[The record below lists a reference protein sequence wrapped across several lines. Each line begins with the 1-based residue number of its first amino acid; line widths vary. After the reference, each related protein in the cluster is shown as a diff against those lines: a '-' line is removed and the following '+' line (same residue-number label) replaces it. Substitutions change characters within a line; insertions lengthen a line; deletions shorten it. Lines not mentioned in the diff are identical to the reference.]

1 MKHTDK
7 IPLKAF
13 WETVEQRLAACSAD
27 ELRAI
32 LRAMARE
39 TVPSGRRAFL
49 ARLEP
54 VEGAAVA
61 ASQVI
66 QQEDL
71 LADIDDLA
79 REIEDGMQH
88 ADDWEERY
96 GWGGDY
102 DEEDSLGPYE
112 EFVEPLAGLF
122 DRAEAAFDYGE
133 LSLARAAYQRLFELL
148 RTEDDYGR
156 GVSASDLTGVDADEA
171 VARYLR
177 AVYETEPPARRPQA
191 LWEQMR
197 QVRSWLFGPRP
208 MLDDASLRQSSGQ
221 ATGLST
227 GLVQISPRPLP
238 DREQFL
244 ADWIAFLRTQSAPSG
259 SDVDA
264 WLREAVRL
272 AQGTPGLEALARAEG
287 QTRPRAY
294 LDWFT
299 ALEQEGKHQ
308 EVLAAAQEAL
318 QALPARLPIRAAIA
332 DHLCAAA
339 AQLNEPEALRLA
351 RWEAFVAKPTLP
363 RMLDLW
369 DVAGD
374 EAERTPLMQRAVEHI
389 RDYLAHPPAR
399 RDEMTMRGD
408 DGLERP
414 AWIGPSVLAHAC
426 LLAGDWDAAHH
437 LAAQGKVLGWSSR
450 ESHQGLVVAAFLVL
464 LSNKTQGAL
473 PSNLAQLWQW
483 GVQHSVAAWSWG
495 YEEEDSVREWLARA
509 YAEQF
514 AAAALS
520 TDRQERFLS
529 WCLDVAQQR
538 VNAIVGNQHRGSYD
552 KAAVLTVACAKVLR
566 LRGNQTAA
574 DALVNDVRGR
584 FPRHRAFQAEMDNAL
599 WRMERG
605 QR

>member
-1 MKHTDK
+1 MKRTDK
-7 IPLKAF
+7 IPLKVF
-13 WETVEQRLAACSAD
+13 WEAVEQQLAAYSAD

-32 LRAMARE
+32 LRAMAQE
-39 TVPSGRRAFL
+39 TPPSGRRAFL
-49 ARLEP
+49 SKLEP
-54 VEGAAVA
+54 GEGATT
-61 ASQVI
+61 ASQVV

-79 REIEDGMQH
+79 REIKNAMQH
-88 ADDWEERY
+88 AEPWEERY
-96 GWGGDY
+96 EWGEYY

-112 EFVEPLAGLF
+112 EFVEPLVELF
-122 DRAEAAFDYGE
+122 DRAEAAFDYGA

-177 AVYETEPPARRPQA
+177 AVYEAEPPARRPQA
-191 LWEQMR
+191 LCEQMR
-197 QVRSWLFGPRP
+197 QVRAWLFSPRP
-208 MLDDASLRQSSGQ
+208 MLDDAS
-221 ATGLST
+221 TGLST

-287 QTRPRAY
+287 QMRPRAY

-299 ALEQEGKHQ
+299 ALEEEGKQQ

-339 AQLNEPEALRLA
+339 AQLNEAEALRLG

-369 DVAGD
+369 DVARMLFIRVD
-374 EAERTPLMQRAVEHI
+374 AAERTALMQRAVEHI
-389 RDYLAHPPAR
+389 RDYLAHPPGR
-399 RDEMTMRGD
+399 LDEMMRGD
-408 DGLERP
+408 DGLEGP
-414 AWIGPSVLAHAC
+414 AWIGQSVLAHAC
-426 LLAGDWDAAHH
+426 LLASDWDVAHH

-450 ESHQGLVVAAFLVL
+450 ESYQGLVVAAFLVL
-464 LSNKTQGAL
+464 LSGKTLGAL

-483 GVQHSVAAWSWG
+483 GVQYSVATWSWG
-495 YEEEDSVREWLARA
+495 YEEGDSMRERLARA

-514 AAAALS
+514 AATALS

-538 VNAIVGNQHRGSYD
+538 VNAIVGNQHRGSYN
-552 KAAVLTVACAKVLR
+552 KAAVLTVACAEVLQ

-574 DALVNDVRGR
+574 DALVNDVRSR
-584 FPRHRAFQAEMDNAL
+584 FPRHRAFQAEMETAL
-599 WRMERG
+599 RRMERG

>member
-1 MKHTDK
+1 MNHTDK
-7 IPLKAF
+7 ISLKAF
-13 WETVEQRLAACSAD
+13 WEAVEQRLVAYSAD
-27 ELRAI
+27 ELRTI
-32 LRAMARE
+32 LRAMAQE
-39 TVPSGRRAFL
+39 TPPSGRGAFL

-54 VEGAAVA
+54 VEGAAVG

-71 LADIDDLA
+71 LDDIDDLA
-79 REIEDGMQH
+79 RELEEAMQH
-88 ADDWEERY
+88 ADAWEERY
-96 GWGGDY
+96 EWGEYY

-112 EFVEPLAGLF
+112 EFVEPLVQLF
-122 DRAEAAFDYGE
+122 DRTEAAFDYDNTASG
-133 LSLARAAYQRLFELL
+133 SALARTAYQRLFELL
-148 RTEDDYGR
+148 RIEDDYGR

-191 LWEQMR
+191 LFEHMQ
-197 QVRSWLFGPRP
+197 QVPLWLFGPHP
-208 MLDDASLRQSSGQ
+208 MLDN
-221 ATGLST
+221 
-227 GLVQISPRPLP
+227 LVQISPRPLP
-238 DREQFL
+238 DREPFL
-244 ADWIAFLRTQSAPSG
+244 ADWIAFLRTQRAPSG

-332 DHLCAAA
+332 DHLCAVAA
-339 AQLNEPEALRLA
+339 RLDEAEALRLG
-351 RWEAFVAKPTLP
+351 RWEAFAAKPTLP

-369 DVAGD
+369 DVAAD
-374 EAERTPLMQRAVEHI
+374 TAERTALMQRAVEHV
-389 RDYLAHPPAR
+389 REYQADPPAR
-399 RDEMTMRGD
+399 PDDMMRGA

-414 AWIGPSVLAHAC
+414 AWIGQSVLAHAC

-437 LAAQGKVLGWSSR
+437 LAAEGKALGWSSR

-464 LSNKTQGAL
+464 LSGKGLEAL
-473 PSNLAQLWQW
+473 PSNLAQIWQW
-483 GVQHSVAAWSWG
+483 GVQYSVTPWSWG
-495 YEEEDSVREWLARA
+495 FKEEDPVRERLARA

-538 VNAIVGNQHRGSYD
+538 VDAIVGNQHRGSYD
-552 KAAVLTVACAKVLR
+552 KAAVLTVACAEVLR

-574 DALVNDVRGR
+574 DALVNDVRSR
-584 FPRHRAFQAEMDNAL
+584 FPRHRAFQAEMETAL
-599 WRMERG
+599 RRMERG

>member
-1 MKHTDK
+1 
-7 IPLKAF
+7 
-13 WETVEQRLAACSAD
+13 
-27 ELRAI
+27 
-32 LRAMARE
+32 
-39 TVPSGRRAFL
+39 
-49 ARLEP
+49 
-54 VEGAAVA
+54 
-61 ASQVI
+61 
-66 QQEDL
+66 
-71 LADIDDLA
+71 IDDLVQELKIA
-79 REIEDGMQH
+79 MKY
-88 ADDWEERY
+88 ADAWEERY
-96 GWGGDY
+96 EWGEYY

-112 EFVEPLAGLF
+112 EFVEPLVELF

-133 LSLARAAYQRLFELL
+133 FSLARAAYQRLFELL

-191 LWEQMR
+191 LCEQMR
-197 QVRSWLFGPRP
+197 QVRARQFGPRP
-208 MLDDASLRQSSGQ
+208 MLDD
-221 ATGLST
+221 
-227 GLVQISPRPLP
+227 LVQISPRPLP
-238 DREQFL
+238 DQEQFL

-287 QTRPRAY
+287 KTRPRAY

-299 ALEQEGKHQ
+299 ALEEEGKHQ

-339 AQLNEPEALRLA
+339 ARLNEPEALRLG
-351 RWEAFVAKPTLP
+351 RWEAFVAKPTLS

-369 DVAGD
+369 DVAVD
-374 EAERTPLMQRAVEHI
+374 AAERTALMQRAVEYI

-399 RDEMTMRGD
+399 RDGMMRGD

-414 AWIGPSVLAHAC
+414 AWIGQSTLAHAC

-464 LSNKTQGAL
+464 LSGKTLGAL

-483 GVQHSVAAWSWG
+483 GLQYSVTAWSWG
-495 YEEEDSVREWLARA
+495 YEEEDPVRERLVRA

-529 WCLDVAQQR
+529 WCLDVAQRR
-538 VNAIVGNQHRGSYD
+538 VNAIVGNKHRRSYN
-552 KAAVLTVACAKVLR
+552 KAAVLTVACAEVLR
-566 LRGNQTAA
+566 LRGNQAAA
-574 DALVNDVRGR
+574 DALVNEVRGR
-584 FPRHRAFQAEMDNAL
+584 FPRHRAFQAEMETAL
-599 WRMERG
+599 RRMERG

>member
-13 WETVEQRLAACSAD
+13 WEAVEQRLVAYSAD

-32 LRAMARE
+32 LRAMAQE
-39 TVPSGRRAFL
+39 TPPSGRQAFL
-49 ARLEP
+49 DKLKP
-54 VEGAAVA
+54 VGGAAVA
-61 ASQVI
+61 AFQMI

-79 REIEDGMQH
+79 QELKIAMKY
-88 ADDWEERY
+88 ADAWEERY
-96 GWGGDY
+96 EWGEYY

-112 EFVEPLAGLF
+112 EFVEPLVELF

-133 LSLARAAYQRLFELL
+133 FSLARAAYQRLFELL

-191 LWEQMR
+191 LCEQMR
-197 QVRSWLFGPRP
+197 QVRARQFGPRP
-208 MLDDASLRQSSGQ
+208 MLDD
-221 ATGLST
+221 
-227 GLVQISPRPLP
+227 LVQISPRPLP
-238 DREQFL
+238 DQEQFL

-287 QTRPRAY
+287 KTRPRAY

-299 ALEQEGKHQ
+299 ALEEEGKHQ

-339 AQLNEPEALRLA
+339 ARLNEPEALRLG
-351 RWEAFVAKPTLP
+351 RWEAFVAKPTLS

-369 DVAGD
+369 DVAVD
-374 EAERTPLMQRAVEHI
+374 AAERTALMQRAVERI

-399 RDEMTMRGD
+399 RDGMMRGD

-414 AWIGPSVLAHAC
+414 AWIGQSNLAHAC

-464 LSNKTQGAL
+464 LSGKTLGAL

-483 GVQHSVAAWSWG
+483 GLQYSVTAWSWG
-495 YEEEDSVREWLARA
+495 YEEEDPVRERLVRA

-529 WCLDVAQQR
+529 WCLDVAQRR
-538 VNAIVGNQHRGSYD
+538 VNAIVGNKHRGSYN
-552 KAAVLTVACAKVLR
+552 KAAVLTVACAEVLR
-566 LRGNQTAA
+566 LRGNQAAA
-574 DALVNDVRGR
+574 DALVNEVRGR
-584 FPRHRAFQAEMDNAL
+584 FPRHRAFQAEMETAL
-599 WRMERG
+599 RRMERG

>member
-1 MKHTDK
+1 MDHTDK
-7 IPLKAF
+7 ISLKAF
-13 WETVEQRLAACSAD
+13 WEALEQRLAAYSAD

-32 LRAMARE
+32 LRAMAQE
-39 TVPSGRRAFL
+39 TPPSGRRAFL

-61 ASQVI
+61 VSQVI

-79 REIEDGMQH
+79 QEIDVAMQH
-88 ADDWEERY
+88 AEPWEERY
-96 GWGGDY
+96 EWGEYY

-112 EFVEPLAGLF
+112 EFVEPLVELF

-133 LSLARAAYQRLFELL
+133 FSLARAAYQRLFELL
-148 RTEDDYGR
+148 RTEDGYGR

-171 VARYLR
+171 VARHLR
-177 AVYETEPPARRPQA
+177 AVYETEPSARRPQA
-191 LWEQMR
+191 LCEQMR
-197 QVRSWLFGPRP
+197 QVRAWLFGPRP
-208 MLDDASLRQSSGQ
+208 MLDD
-221 ATGLST
+221 
-227 GLVQISPRPLP
+227 LVQISLRPLP
-238 DREQFL
+238 AREQFL

-299 ALEQEGKHQ
+299 ALEGEGKHQ
-308 EVLAAAQEAL
+308 EMLAAAQEAL

-339 AQLNEPEALRLA
+339 AQLNEAEALRLG
-351 RWEAFVAKPTLP
+351 RWEAFVTKPTLP

-369 DVAGD
+369 DVAVD
-374 EAERTPLMQRAVEHI
+374 AAERTALMQRAIEHI

-399 RDEMTMRGD
+399 RDEMMRGD

-414 AWIGPSVLAHAC
+414 AWIGQSVLAHAC

-437 LAAQGKVLGWSSR
+437 LAAQGKVLGWSSS

-464 LSNKTQGAL
+464 LSGKTLGAV

-483 GVQHSVAAWSWG
+483 GVQYSATAWSWG
-495 YEEEDSVREWLARA
+495 YEKEDPVRERLARA

-520 TDRQERFLS
+520 TDRQERLLS

-538 VNAIVGNQHRGSYD
+538 VNAIVGNKHRGSYN
-552 KAAVLTVACAKVLR
+552 KAAVLTVACAEVLR

-574 DALVNDVRGR
+574 DALVNDVRSR
-584 FPRHRAFQAEMDNAL
+584 FPRHRAFQAEMKTAL
-599 WRMERG
+599 QRMERG

>member
-1 MKHTDK
+1 MDRTDK

-13 WETVEQRLAACSAD
+13 WEAVEQRLAAYSAD
-27 ELRAI
+27 ELCAI
-32 LRAMARE
+32 LRAMAQE
-39 TVPSGRRAFL
+39 TPPSGRRAFL

-54 VEGAAVA
+54 VEEAAVA
-61 ASQVI
+61 ASHVI

-79 REIEDGMQH
+79 RELANAMQH
-88 ADDWEERY
+88 ADAWEERY
-96 GWGGDY
+96 EWGEYY

-112 EFVEPLAGLF
+112 EFVEPLIRLF

-133 LSLARAAYQRLFELL
+133 IPLACAAYQRLLDLL
-148 RTEDDYGR
+148 KTEDDYGR
-156 GVSASDLTGVDADEA
+156 GVSASNLTGVDVDEA

-177 AVYETEPPARRPQA
+177 AVYETEPSARRPQA
-191 LWEQMR
+191 LFEQMR
-197 QVRSWLFGPRP
+197 QVQAWLFRRRP
-208 MLDDASLRQSSGQ
+208 MLED
-221 ATGLST
+221 
-227 GLVQISPRPLP
+227 LVQISPRPLP

-244 ADWIAFLRTQSAPSG
+244 ADWIAFLRTQDAPSG
-259 SDVDA
+259 SDADA

-272 AQGTPGLEALARAEG
+272 AQGTPGLETLARTEG

-299 ALEQEGKHQ
+299 ALEEEGKHR

-339 AQLNEPEALRLA
+339 AQLNEAETLRLG

-369 DVAGD
+369 DVAAD
-374 EAERTPLMQRAVEHI
+374 EAERTALMQRAVEHI
-389 RDYLAHPPAR
+389 RDYLAHPPAHL
-399 RDEMTMRGD
+399 DEMIRGD

-414 AWIGPSVLAHAC
+414 AWIEQSVLAHAC
-426 LLAGDWDAAHH
+426 LLASDWDAAHH
-437 LAAQGKVLGWSSR
+437 LAAQGKALGWSSR

-464 LSNKTQGAL
+464 LSGKPLGAV

-483 GVQHSVAAWSWG
+483 GVQYSAAAWGWG
-495 YEEEDSVREWLARA
+495 YEEGDSVRERLARA

-520 TDRQERFLS
+520 ADRQERFLS

-538 VNAIVGNQHRGSYD
+538 VDAIVGNKHRGSYD
-552 KAAVLTVACAKVLR
+552 KAAVLTVACAEVLR

-584 FPRHRAFQAEMDNAL
+584 FPRHRAFQAEVKTAL
-599 WRMERG
+599 WRMESD
-605 QR
+605 QQ